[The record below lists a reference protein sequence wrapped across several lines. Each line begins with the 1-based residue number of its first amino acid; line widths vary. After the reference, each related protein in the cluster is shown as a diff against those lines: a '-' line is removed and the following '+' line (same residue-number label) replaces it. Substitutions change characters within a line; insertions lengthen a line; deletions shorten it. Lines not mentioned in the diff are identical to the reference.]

1 MSIRWNGIFE
11 LQKIFLFQT
20 QKFMDYKALQNQVE
34 QYVRAYFAGH
44 LDERLTFHNLKHT
57 QDVVR
62 AAMQMGD
69 HYQLPQR
76 DYAVLIT
83 AAWFHDIG
91 YFTDP
96 TQHEQIGIDLATNY
110 LKENGVDEDAFI
122 QDVTDCIRATK
133 MPQSPKSLLA
143 EILCDADLF
152 HLGTDDFS
160 DKNSNLRKEKEAF
173 KGEKI
178 SKSFWRE
185 ANIKFIETHKYFTDY
200 ARLLLDDV
208 KEKHLDKMKEKEE
221 SKMLENAA
229 VQASSGV
236 ASITG
241 VLPSSTPLPEPQEK
255 KNKKEKKDKSRPD
268 KGIETLFRIAS
279 NNNQRLSNM
288 ADNKAHIMI
297 TVNSIILSAVI
308 SLLLGKLGHNPHL
321 TIPSFI
327 TLVVCVFA
335 IIFSILATRPSI
347 PKGKFTKE
355 EMDNKS
361 VNLMFFG
368 NFYKMH
374 LEEYAEGMRKVMD
387 DSDFLYGSLIKDV
400 YSQGVVLGKKYK
412 LLRISYSIFMFGL
425 VIAVLSFLI
434 AIIIYYSH
442 QQG

>member
-1 MSIRWNGIFE
+1 
-11 LQKIFLFQT
+11 
-20 QKFMDYKALQNQVE
+20 MDYKALQNHVE
-34 QYVRAYFAGH
+34 EYVRTYFAGH
-44 LDERLTFHNLKHT
+44 ADDRLTFHNLRHT
-57 QDVVR
+57 QDVVK

-69 HYQLPQR
+69 HYQLSER
-76 DYAVLIT
+76 DYAILLT

-91 YFTDP
+91 YFTDALH
-96 TQHEQIGIDLATNY
+96 HEQMGVELSATY
-110 LKENGVDEDAFI
+110 LKENGAIEEDATFL
-122 QDVTDCIRATK
+122 QEVTDCILATK
-133 MPQSPKSLLA
+133 MPQSPKNLLA

-160 DKNSNLRKEKEAF
+160 DKNSALRKEKEAF

-178 SKSFWRE
+178 SKSAWRE
-185 ANIKFIETHKYFTDY
+185 ANIKFISTQKYFTDY
-200 ARLLLDDV
+200 ARLLLDDT
-208 KEKHLDKMKEKEE
+208 KEKHLNKLKEKEE
-221 SKMLENAA
+221 EKAAENAIK
-229 VQASSGV
+229 QAE
-236 ASITG
+236 
-241 VLPSSTPLPEPQEK
+241 TPLTAVAGIMAAGEASQTETKGK
-255 KNKKEKKDKSRPD
+255 KGKKGKGRPD

-347 PKGKFTKE
+347 PKGRFSQQE
-355 EMDNKS
+355 IDDKS

-368 NFYKMH
+368 NFYKMQ
-374 LEEYAEGMRKVMD
+374 LEEYADGMRKVMD